1 MSLTP
6 LEIVLFVLSGL
17 YIPLVILPLVQLIR
31 IHFRAPEVGW
41 TTQKLFLTLTALSSI
56 VRAVFFAL
64 VYFINNGAEQ
74 DNLFMDFNL
83 DREPLFTL
91 LNNLPRII
99 YFSTYTLLI
108 LFWALIIHQVRHQS
122 KTFTQRL
129 RPIFFTVN
137 VTVYLVQILF
147 WILLFCLDKYNQQI
161 SIAENM
167 FFCCISLLASLGF
180 VFYGGR
186 LYLLLKNFPLDTAGR
201 ASKLREVGSVTAIC
215 TFAFIGRAILLAF
228 STFAPWV
235 DLNPYFVGL
244 YFFLVEVLPSLLV
257 LFVLRKLPPARE
269 AVTGNNNN
277 VNRPDESTFM
287 ALHQA
292 E

>member
-41 TTQKLFLTLTALSSI
+41 TTQKLFLTLTALSSTGNI
-56 VRAVFFAL
+56 DGEYSNIFKQIFSYLAELIIDFIKFITVRAVFFAI
-64 VYFINNGAEQ
+64 VYFINGGEEQ

-129 RPIFFTVN
+129 RPIFFTIN

-147 WILLFCLDKYNQQI
+147 WILLFCLAQYNQQI

-167 FFCCISLLASLGF
+167 FFCTISLLASLGF
-180 VFYGGR
+180 VLYGGR

-201 ASKLREVGSVTAIC
+201 ASKLREVGAVTVIC
-215 TFAFIGRAILLAF
+215 TLAFIGRAALLAV

-235 DLNPYFVGL
+235 DLNPYFGTYIAL
-244 YFFLVEVLPSLLV
+244 NS
-257 LFVLRKLPPARE
+257 
-269 AVTGNNNN
+269 
-277 VNRPDESTFM
+277 M
-287 ALHQA
+287 ATTNT
-292 E
+292 

>member
-56 VRAVFFAL
+56 VRAVFFAI
-64 VYFINNGAEQ
+64 VYFINGGEDQ

-122 KTFTQRL
+122 KAFTQRL

-147 WILLFCLDKYNQQI
+147 WILLFCLDQYNQQI

-167 FFCCISLLASLGF
+167 FFCAISLLASLGF
-180 VFYGGR
+180 VLYGGK
-186 LYLLLKNFPLDTAGR
+186 LYWLLKNFPLDTAGR
-201 ASKLREVGSVTAIC
+201 ASKLREVGAVTVIC
-215 TFAFIGRAILLAF
+215 TFAFIGRAVLLAF

-235 DLNPYFVGL
+235 DLNPYFVGV
-244 YFFLVEVLPSLLV
+244 YFSLVEVVPSMLV

-269 AVTGNNNN
+269 SPVNQNN
-277 VNRPDESTFM
+277 VNNHEESTFM